1 MNSLSI
7 SGEESDANPSKLGS
21 VALSSEEYLVIQS
34 FMYLLNQRAKTNGDL
49 IYPFNIFEEL
59 MLAHII
65 IPSKSSDRIKMQQ
78 GAFIFPKYVYTN
90 GKSME
95 DIQKEIDRSVSTL
108 SANIISDEGKK
119 INVIKI
125 PGDKKELI
133 KKQLAQIGI
142 SEGFVYP
149 EIEHK
154 SNTLLS
160 DIF

>member
-1 MNSLSI
+1 
-7 SGEESDANPSKLGS
+7 
-21 VALSSEEYLVIQS
+21 
-34 FMYLLNQRAKTNGDL
+34 
-49 IYPFNIFEEL
+49 
-59 MLAHII
+59 
-65 IPSKSSDRIKMQQ
+65 
-78 GAFIFPKYVYTN
+78 
-90 GKSME
+90 ME

-108 SANIISDEGKK
+108 SANIITEDGKK